1 MLCNEC
7 KINEATVRVVT
18 DINGVK
24 SEIYLCESC
33 AKRLH
38 AIAAMDFAGAF
49 SPFGGYSL
57 DSPGRDKVCR
67 SCGTRLSQFNST
79 GYVGC
84 ENCYRE
90 FEPTMQ
96 QVISRVQGT
105 EKHRG
110 KFPKRCGNAGLAA
123 EYEGLSEDLRRAK
136 DEDRFEDAMRIHAR
150 MKEIKEKLEK
160 SNGTRHQ

>member
-1 MLCNEC
+1 MLCSEC

-18 DINGVK
+18 EINGVK
-24 SEIYLCESC
+24 TETYLCASC
-33 AKRLH
+33 AKRLQ
-38 AIAAMDFAGAF
+38 AFAAMDFAGAL

-57 DSPGRDKVCR
+57 DSPNRDKVCR

-96 QVISRVQGT
+96 QVVSRVQGT
-105 EKHRG
+105 ERHRG
-110 KFPKRCGNAGLAA
+110 KFPKGCGDTYALRN
-123 EYEGLSEDLRRAK
+123 EYEGLAEDLRRAK
-136 DEDRFEDAMRIHAR
+136 DEDRFEDAMKIRDR
-150 MKEIKEKLEK
+150 MNEIRKKLEK
-160 SNGTRHQ
+160 G